1 MHEIFTPTEKI
12 ENCADAC
19 VQRIHEVGEYQN
31 NINRFT
37 SMVGELPSGD
47 LPDNLKPFLD
57 LPPEQVPASVDLA
70 DFIKVGKHR
79 LRREMQDR
87 IRSEHIQMMKSEAIR
102 AAIDAELPAETREAD
117 LAAAVIRRND
127 ILAAARIP
135 K

>member
-12 ENCADAC
+12 EHCADAC
-19 VQRIHEVGEYQN
+19 VQRIHEVGDYQN

-37 SMVGELPSGD
+37 SMVSELPSGD

-57 LPPEQVPASVDLA
+57 IPPEQIPDSVDLA
-70 DFIKVGKHR
+70 DFIEVGKHR
-79 LRREMQDR
+79 LRLELQNR

-102 AAIDAELPAETREAD
+102 VAVEAELPAETREDD

-127 ILAAARIP
+127 ILATERAG